1 VVSTADTRQ
10 VLRVGSGPAAL
21 LRTSRNFNDGWRAE
35 LGGTVLAPQRV
46 DGWAQGWRVP
56 SGTGGTLVVT
66 YAPQRPYLV
75 GLVTGLV
82 LAGLLL
88 VLAVVVLVRTRL
100 REPAYSGER
109 VQRLQPVTRRRRR
122 RGRAV
127 PVAFAATGL
136 GWVLGG
142 VPVAAGVLLVAALL
156 AAGRRGA
163 VLPLAGALL
172 AAAPLVAALR
182 LAEHRVTLVTSAD
195 LLAGTGVAMA
205 LALLLLDATRRR
217 ED

>member
-1 VVSTADTRQ
+1 
-10 VLRVGSGPAAL
+10 
-21 LRTSRNFNDGWRAE
+21 
-35 LGGTVLAPQRV
+35 
-46 DGWAQGWRVP
+46 
-56 SGTGGTLVVT
+56 
-66 YAPQRPYLV
+66 
-75 GLVTGLV
+75 
-82 LAGLLL
+82 
-88 VLAVVVLVRTRL
+88 
-100 REPAYSGER
+100 
-109 VQRLQPVTRRRRR
+109 
-122 RGRAV
+122 V

-205 LALLLLDATRRR
+205 FALLLLDATRRR